1 MGIVDIVNKVI
12 RRESEAEKLYKE
24 LNTAKYQNR
33 PFKTEDL
40 DEDMSIV
47 NEVIWEYWKPRYLMD
62 HRTKCAYEFMNR
74 EQCLVTV
81 KLDDIDWD
89 SFTNVDKDA
98 VRRAKEL
105 DFHFPSFVLKYQNDV
120 AQVRW
125 QLNPDGM
132 YYMDEDGY
140 GMTDDVEVNIYGFI
154 DRKGKVLSKF
164 RYIRKDEELKEMRFE
179 AEQIILR
186 NKVNQGIGT

>member
-1 MGIVDIVNKVI
+1 MGIVDIVNKFI
-12 RRESEAEKLYKE
+12 KRECEAEKLYKE

-33 PFKTEDL
+33 PFETEDL
-40 DEDMSIV
+40 GEDMSIV
-47 NEVIWEYWKPRYLMD
+47 NEAIWEYWKPRYLMD
-62 HRTKCAYEFMNR
+62 HRAKCAYEFMNR
-74 EQCLVTV
+74 NQCLVTV
-81 KLDDIDWD
+81 MLDDIDWD
-89 SFTNVDKDA
+89 SLANIDKDA
-98 VRRAKEL
+98 FRRAKEL
-105 DFHFPSFVLKYQNDV
+105 DFHFPSFILKYQNDV

-164 RYIRKDEELKEMRFE
+164 RYIRKDEELKEMRAD
-179 AEQIILR
+179 AEQMILR
-186 NKVNQGIGT
+186 KGQL

>member
-12 RRESEAEKLYKE
+12 KRECEAEKLYKE
-24 LNTAKYQNR
+24 LNTAKYQDR
-33 PFKTEDL
+33 PFETEYL
-40 DEDMSIV
+40 GEDMSIV
-47 NEVIWEYWKPRYLMD
+47 NESLWGYWKPRYLMD
-62 HRTKCAYEFMNR
+62 HRAKCAYEFMNR
-74 EQCLVTV
+74 DQCLVTV

-89 SFTNVDKDA
+89 SLTNVDKEA

-105 DFHFPSFVLKYQNDV
+105 DFHFPSFILKYQNGV

-140 GMTDDVEVNIYGFI
+140 GMTDDIEVNIYGFI
-154 DRKGKVLSKF
+154 DRKGNVLSKF
-164 RYIRKDEELKEMRFE
+164 RYIRKDDELKEMRVE
-179 AEQIILR
+179 AEQMIMKEEEKI
-186 NKVNQGIGT
+186 